1 MPGQLNQ
8 HEEALTP
15 LCHIVAATGMLGY
28 GVKEG
33 ESRAV
38 LERLVPT
45 GVPTAII
52 IDAGSTD
59 SGPSKLALGST
70 TAPRKA
76 YLRDMTQLLR
86 LVHEFRV
93 PLIFSSAGGD
103 GSDEHVRLMLEI
115 IEEISN
121 EPENA
126 DYKFKTVAI
135 FAGVDKTLVLDRLQ
149 RGKITGCGSAVPPL
163 VASEVEGSPR
173 VVAQLGPEPFTDA
186 MRAHPDFD
194 IIVGGRAYDPAPH
207 IGYAAW
213 LAGLAGEDDD
223 GDLGSARAQTN
234 YGAFTHVGKILEC
247 GGVCAEPKSHGAHAT
262 IYRGGVFDVTP
273 TDPDARCTPLTV
285 GAHTLYEK
293 SRPDILYG
301 PGGALDIR
309 SSTFEQLEDGRTVRV
324 RGSLFRFSTAEGL
337 PYQFKLEA
345 ARVVGYRSMY
355 MGSFHDPILIKQLDT
370 LLDRVKKYVALQH
383 KKADGTWEFDYH
395 LYGKGTNEVFLV
407 GEALA
412 STQELAT
419 SVANIARI
427 ACIHGNYPGQRATSG
442 NFAFGI
448 GGKMEIE
455 CGPCAEFS
463 VYHLMDLEP
472 GEERFPVEEAEA
484 AAAAN
489 GVNGHH
495 TNGHTTN
502 GTNGDAKSHP
512 RLRIKHSVSLIGR
525 GSKPAAAAAAVGDS
539 ETPAPAPT
547 AAAAQASIAG
557 TKRSEEEA
565 EDARLRAAPAPS
577 ESESSSNSSS
587 SEEAEKLPSILG
599 DLARVRSK
607 NAGPFEITYDA
618 MFSSAAAYHL
628 VKRSGLLTPKAVAA
642 AVGLSDERDI
652 VWEGFFDPAL
662 AYKVTAPRL
671 RDGRRVASGSFME
684 SDVHASQKYIGFL
697 NMKLPED
704 LVASLVKSAKW

>member
-1 MPGQLNQ
+1 
-8 HEEALTP
+8 
-15 LCHIVAATGMLGY
+15 
-28 GVKEG
+28 
-33 ESRAV
+33 
-38 LERLVPT
+38 
-45 GVPTAII
+45 
-52 IDAGSTD
+52 
-59 SGPSKLALGST
+59 
-70 TAPRKA
+70 
-76 YLRDMTQLLR
+76 
-86 LVHEFRV
+86 
-93 PLIFSSAGGD
+93 
-103 GSDEHVRLMLEI
+103 
-115 IEEISN
+115 
-121 EPENA
+121 
-126 DYKFKTVAI
+126 
-135 FAGVDKTLVLDRLQ
+135 
-149 RGKITGCGSAVPPL
+149 
-163 VASEVEGSPR
+163 
-173 VVAQLGPEPFTDA
+173 
-186 MRAHPDFD
+186 
-194 IIVGGRAYDPAPH
+194 
-207 IGYAAW
+207 
-213 LAGLAGEDDD
+213 
-223 GDLGSARAQTN
+223 
-234 YGAFTHVGKILEC
+234 
-247 GGVCAEPKSHGAHAT
+247 
-262 IYRGGVFDVTP
+262 
-273 TDPDARCTPLTV
+273 
-285 GAHTLYEK
+285 
-293 SRPDILYG
+293 
-301 PGGALDIR
+301 
-309 SSTFEQLEDGRTVRV
+309 
-324 RGSLFRFSTAEGL
+324 
-337 PYQFKLEA
+337 
-345 ARVVGYRSMY
+345 
-355 MGSFHDPILIKQLDT
+355 
-370 LLDRVKKYVALQH
+370 
-383 KKADGTWEFDYH
+383 
-395 LYGKGTNEVFLV
+395 
-407 GEALA
+407 
-412 STQELAT
+412 
-419 SVANIARI
+419 
-427 ACIHGNYPGQRATSG
+427 
-442 NFAFGI
+442 
-448 GGKMEIE
+448 MEIE

-472 GEERFPVEEAEA
+472 GEERFPVEEAEAAA

-547 AAAAQASIAG
+547 AAAAQASIAD

-671 RDGRRVASGSFME
+671 RHGRRVASGSFME
-684 SDVHASQKYIGFL
+684 NDVHASQKYIGFL

>member
-1 MPGQLNQ
+1 M
-8 HEEALTP
+8 
-15 LCHIVAATGMLGY
+15 
-28 GVKEG
+28 
-33 ESRAV
+33 
-38 LERLVPT
+38 
-45 GVPTAII
+45 
-52 IDAGSTD
+52 
-59 SGPSKLALGST
+59 
-70 TAPRKA
+70 
-76 YLRDMTQLLR
+76 
-86 LVHEFRV
+86 
-93 PLIFSSAGGD
+93 
-103 GSDEHVRLMLEI
+103 
-115 IEEISN
+115 
-121 EPENA
+121 
-126 DYKFKTVAI
+126 
-135 FAGVDKTLVLDRLQ
+135 
-149 RGKITGCGSAVPPL
+149 
-163 VASEVEGSPR
+163 
-173 VVAQLGPEPFTDA
+173 
-186 MRAHPDFD
+186 
-194 IIVGGRAYDPAPH
+194 
-207 IGYAAW
+207 
-213 LAGLAGEDDD
+213 
-223 GDLGSARAQTN
+223 
-234 YGAFTHVGKILEC
+234 
-247 GGVCAEPKSHGAHAT
+247 
-262 IYRGGVFDVTP
+262 
-273 TDPDARCTPLTV
+273 
-285 GAHTLYEK
+285 
-293 SRPDILYG
+293 
-301 PGGALDIR
+301 
-309 SSTFEQLEDGRTVRV
+309 
-324 RGSLFRFSTAEGL
+324 
-337 PYQFKLEA
+337 
-345 ARVVGYRSMY
+345 
-355 MGSFHDPILIKQLDT
+355 
-370 LLDRVKKYVALQH
+370 LDRVKKYVALQH

-427 ACIHGNYPGQRATSG
+427 ACIVSKIHRPLTYHRHTVMSLQPTHCIHSDSPAPFSFDQSALTIIKQHGNYPGQRATSG

-484 AAAAN
+484 AAAAAAN

-525 GSKPAAAAAAVGDS
+525 GSKPAAAAVAAAVGDS

-547 AAAAQASIAG
+547 AAAAQASIAD

-587 SEEAEKLPSILG
+587 SGEAEKLPSILG

-671 RDGRRVASGSFME
+671 RHGRRVASGSFME

-704 LVASLVKSAKW
+704 LVASLVKSTKW

>member
-1 MPGQLNQ
+1 M
-8 HEEALTP
+8 
-15 LCHIVAATGMLGY
+15 
-28 GVKEG
+28 
-33 ESRAV
+33 
-38 LERLVPT
+38 
-45 GVPTAII
+45 
-52 IDAGSTD
+52 
-59 SGPSKLALGST
+59 
-70 TAPRKA
+70 
-76 YLRDMTQLLR
+76 
-86 LVHEFRV
+86 
-93 PLIFSSAGGD
+93 
-103 GSDEHVRLMLEI
+103 
-115 IEEISN
+115 
-121 EPENA
+121 
-126 DYKFKTVAI
+126 
-135 FAGVDKTLVLDRLQ
+135 
-149 RGKITGCGSAVPPL
+149 
-163 VASEVEGSPR
+163 
-173 VVAQLGPEPFTDA
+173 
-186 MRAHPDFD
+186 
-194 IIVGGRAYDPAPH
+194 
-207 IGYAAW
+207 
-213 LAGLAGEDDD
+213 
-223 GDLGSARAQTN
+223 
-234 YGAFTHVGKILEC
+234 
-247 GGVCAEPKSHGAHAT
+247 
-262 IYRGGVFDVTP
+262 
-273 TDPDARCTPLTV
+273 
-285 GAHTLYEK
+285 
-293 SRPDILYG
+293 
-301 PGGALDIR
+301 
-309 SSTFEQLEDGRTVRV
+309 
-324 RGSLFRFSTAEGL
+324 
-337 PYQFKLEA
+337 
-345 ARVVGYRSMY
+345 
-355 MGSFHDPILIKQLDT
+355 
-370 LLDRVKKYVALQH
+370 LDRVKRYVALQH
-383 KKADGTWEFDYH
+383 KKADGTWEFDYN

-427 ACIHGNYPGQRATSG
+427 ACIVSKIHRPLTYHRHTVMSLQPTHCIHSDSPAPFSFDQSALTIIKQHGNYPGQRATSG

-484 AAAAN
+484 AAAAAN
-489 GVNGHH
+489 GVNGHQ

-525 GSKPAAAAAAVGDS
+525 GSKPAAAAVAAAVGDS

-547 AAAAQASIAG
+547 AAAAQASIAD

-671 RDGRRVASGSFME
+671 RHGRRVASGSFME

>member
-1 MPGQLNQ
+1 M
-8 HEEALTP
+8 
-15 LCHIVAATGMLGY
+15 
-28 GVKEG
+28 
-33 ESRAV
+33 
-38 LERLVPT
+38 
-45 GVPTAII
+45 
-52 IDAGSTD
+52 
-59 SGPSKLALGST
+59 
-70 TAPRKA
+70 
-76 YLRDMTQLLR
+76 
-86 LVHEFRV
+86 
-93 PLIFSSAGGD
+93 
-103 GSDEHVRLMLEI
+103 
-115 IEEISN
+115 
-121 EPENA
+121 
-126 DYKFKTVAI
+126 
-135 FAGVDKTLVLDRLQ
+135 
-149 RGKITGCGSAVPPL
+149 
-163 VASEVEGSPR
+163 
-173 VVAQLGPEPFTDA
+173 
-186 MRAHPDFD
+186 
-194 IIVGGRAYDPAPH
+194 
-207 IGYAAW
+207 
-213 LAGLAGEDDD
+213 
-223 GDLGSARAQTN
+223 
-234 YGAFTHVGKILEC
+234 
-247 GGVCAEPKSHGAHAT
+247 
-262 IYRGGVFDVTP
+262 
-273 TDPDARCTPLTV
+273 
-285 GAHTLYEK
+285 
-293 SRPDILYG
+293 
-301 PGGALDIR
+301 
-309 SSTFEQLEDGRTVRV
+309 
-324 RGSLFRFSTAEGL
+324 
-337 PYQFKLEA
+337 
-345 ARVVGYRSMY
+345 
-355 MGSFHDPILIKQLDT
+355 
-370 LLDRVKKYVALQH
+370 LDRVKRYVALQH
-383 KKADGTWEFDYH
+383 KKADGTWEFDYN

-427 ACIHGNYPGQRATSG
+427 ACIVSKIHRPLTYHRHTVMSLQPTHCIHSDSPAPFSFDQSALTIIKQHGNYPGQRATSG

-484 AAAAN
+484 AAAAAN
-489 GVNGHH
+489 GVNGHQ

-525 GSKPAAAAAAVGDS
+525 GSKPAAAAVAAAVGDS

-547 AAAAQASIAG
+547 AAAAQASIAD

-587 SEEAEKLPSILG
+587 SGEAEKLPSILG

-671 RDGRRVASGSFME
+671 RHGRRVASGSFME

-704 LVASLVKSAKW
+704 LVASLVKSTKW